1 MYSKSFLALAIAA
14 TFVSAAEVKWW
25 STKSSC
31 QGSPSEDY
39 QNLGC
44 GCNDPPGDWEAVQ
57 VTGITSGTR
66 VTAHNQNGCTSASQ
80 VAQVYGPACINA
92 IESMSHK
99 PSYICRCTLDALTS
113 RGNAADWL
121 NLRLSGTKPAPGC
134 SFCSWNT
141 SGTLFK
147 RDGDWATGVS
157 RGLEWVTSGL
167 RPI

>member
-1 MYSKSFLALAIAA
+1 M
-14 TFVSAAEVKWW
+14 
-25 STKSSC
+25 C
-31 QGSPSEDY
+31 Q
-39 QNLGC
+39 
-44 GCNDPPGDWEAVQ
+44 
-57 VTGITSGTR
+57 
-66 VTAHNQNGCTSASQ
+66 
-80 VAQVYGPACINA
+80 

-99 PSYICRCTLDALTS
+99 PSYICRCERGENFNAPVRVILYLLSTKQPKKNRSHLRSHSVFHRVADRRHLMRTLLTSNLSHVGTLDALTS